1 MLANKKNTSVSTD
14 FSNENGDVFYDE
26 QTDCICLILKGY
38 SESSFYRALLDK
50 AIELMAR
57 YNTCKMLGDTSRCEI
72 IAVEDQDWTNSN
84 WAKRAIEAGL
94 RYNAIVLS
102 EDIFGRLSIE
112 AITEDAKV
120 VKVKY
125 FDNIAEAKEW
135 LKVITQ

>member
-1 MLANKKNTSVSTD
+1 
-14 FSNENGDVFYDE
+14 
-26 QTDCICLILKGY
+26 
-38 SESSFYRALLDK
+38 
-50 AIELMAR
+50 
-57 YNTCKMLGDTSRCEI
+57 MLGDTSRCEI